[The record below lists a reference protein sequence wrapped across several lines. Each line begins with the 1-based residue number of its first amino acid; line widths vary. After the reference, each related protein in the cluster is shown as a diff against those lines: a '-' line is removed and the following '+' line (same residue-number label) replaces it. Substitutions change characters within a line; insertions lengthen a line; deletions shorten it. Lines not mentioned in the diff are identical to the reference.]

1 MPDRARRYRAAVSE
15 RAGGRC
21 EYCRSPASF
30 SCSSFSLDHI
40 IPSSRG
46 GQTSLRNLAFSC
58 GGCNGRKYIKTHF
71 LDLQT
76 DRIVPLFNPR
86 KQAWKDH
93 FRWSTDAIRVEAL
106 TDVGRATISALELN
120 RAELKDQRRL
130 LILAGEHP
138 PSEE

>member
-1 MPDRARRYRAAVSE
+1 ME
-15 RAGGRC
+15 HTF
-21 EYCRSPASF
+21 PA
-30 SCSSFSLDHI
+30 
-40 IPSSRG
+40 SRG
-46 GQTSLRNLAFSC
+46 GKASFRNLAFSC

-93 FRWSTDAIRVEAL
+93 FRWSIDGLRMEAL

-120 RAELKDQRRL
+120 RAELIKQRRV
-130 LILAGEHP
+130 LIPFGEHP
-138 PSEE
+138 PSEDCE